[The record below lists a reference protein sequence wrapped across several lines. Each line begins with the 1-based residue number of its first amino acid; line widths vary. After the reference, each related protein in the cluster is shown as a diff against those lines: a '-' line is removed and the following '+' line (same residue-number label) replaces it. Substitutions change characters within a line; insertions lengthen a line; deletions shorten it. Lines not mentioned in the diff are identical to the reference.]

1 MSRCHQIARLGV
13 FAAALL
19 LFTGCATTNN
29 QNIYYWGNYE
39 KTLYDNFATPGGTDP
54 AQQIATLTTD
64 IDQAARYGKPVP
76 PGVYA
81 QLGMIY
87 ASVGQIGDAMA
98 AFNMEKASFPES
110 AVLIDGMT
118 SRATQQAAK

>member
-1 MSRCHQIARLGV
+1 MNRCQQFARFGIIV
-13 FAAALL
+13 AALI
-19 LFTGCATTNN
+19 LFTGCTTTNSHD
-29 QNIYYWGNYE
+29 IYYWGSYE
-39 KTLYDNFATPGGTDP
+39 KTLYNNFAKSSETDP

-64 IDQAARYGKPVP
+64 ISQAARYGKPVP

-110 AVLIDGMT
+110 AVLIDGMI
-118 SRATQQAAK
+118 SRATQQVAK